1 MLRNVGLFKT
11 IAPILRRS
19 DSPIFLIDVQML
31 VCFCALARTFT
42 SLPQYISAGAHAPQ
56 LTIPFWTAQIFT
68 LDRFTILLLLGYI
81 TRRTSLCCCCSKVL
95 IRIIGKLL
103 VPLSWVLSLF
113 LLQRIVDGICI
124 VADVLLS
131 LCFLL
136 QRNGEEYTANW
147 TRHPIKRVDEF
158 LLMCQTKCSMPNSAV
173 LNVWTVKYFSQLA
186 A

>member
-31 VCFCALARTFT
+31 VCFCAHARTFT

-113 LLQRIVDGICI
+113 LLQRICGWNLYCGRCSFEPM
-124 VADVLLS
+124 LS
-131 LCFLL
+131 
-136 QRNGEEYTANW
+136 
-147 TRHPIKRVDEF
+147 
-158 LLMCQTKCSMPNSAV
+158 SATQWWRIHGK
-173 LNVWTVKYFSQLA
+173 LDPSPD
-186 A
+186 